1 MPYST
6 KLTFYP
12 GEALIKFQIFHWDG
26 PRGESNARANLHTSS
41 SSLQDLHT
49 PSQPYTIGFRYAW
62 LPMKLKQTATFAFFY
77 VQSRN

>member
-26 PRGESNARANLHTSS
+26 PEPSNLHTSPKIYT
-41 SSLQDLHT
+41 LC
-49 PSQPYTIGFRYAW
+49 QPYTIGFRYAW